1 MPFWHLKEILHDQND
16 INRQQE
22 ETNTEIALQFEALND
37 ALEQLRAKPE
47 SPRKQIGFR
56 QEDTDTGE

>member
-22 ETNTEIALQFEALND
+22 ETNTEIALQIEALND
-37 ALEQLRAKPE
+37 ALEQLWAQPAP
-47 SPRKQIGFR
+47 SAP
-56 QEDTDTGE
+56 